1 MANKKELKELMDKR
15 SPLRKTVTPVDMYGV
30 KETKE
35 VKAVTPSART
45 VQANGDTERFIK
57 EEEPSIIT
65 EINQG
70 VHENKRQT
78 ERYSF
83 EIYSDQIDKIEELQ
97 YKYKK
102 RTGKKIPASRIIRE
116 ALEAY
121 LNQIGKELK

>member
-1 MANKKELKELMDKR
+1 MANKEELKELMTKR

-30 KETKE
+30 KEAKE
-35 VKAVTPSART
+35 VKKEIPNERT
-45 VQANGDTERFIK
+45 VKPNGITERSIK
-57 EEEPSIIT
+57 EGETSIIT

-70 VHENKRQT
+70 VHEDKRQT

-83 EIYSDQIDKIEELQ
+83 EIYSDQIEKMEELQ

-102 RTGKKIPASRIIRE
+102 RTGKKISASRVIRE

-121 LNQIGKELK
+121 LDQIGKELK